1 MNYSDQLKSPKWQ
14 KKRLDILNLRGFK
27 CEKCNCEENQLHVHH
42 RFYLKNRKAWEY
54 DNDVF
59 QVLCYICHENE
70 HKKEEPKKFDLYD
83 YIYEQLNNIKDD
95 DKEVIALE
103 HLSLF
108 NQFIKYSNNQANYQ
122 DLDFDISYIHMIL
135 FIINNG
141 CKRDKTT
148 ICNIIEIMFNSI
160 YNLNKK

>member
-1 MNYSDQLKSPKWQ
+1 MNYQDQLKSPKWQ

-70 HKKEEPKKFDLYD
+70 HKKEDSKIEQIIDKKWITFINYFELVYINDPSAFEYMCGLMHSMETRYDPNTLNIICKVLNSDNGHDLVN
-83 YIYEQLNNIKDD
+83 IAEKLYELDNLLFEKELNN
-95 DKEVIALE
+95 
-103 HLSLF
+103 
-108 NQFIKYSNNQANYQ
+108 
-122 DLDFDISYIHMIL
+122 
-135 FIINNG
+135 
-141 CKRDKTT
+141 
-148 ICNIIEIMFNSI
+148 
-160 YNLNKK
+160 

>member
-1 MNYSDQLKSPKWQ
+1 MNYSYQLKSPKWQ

-70 HKKEEPKKFDLYD
+70 HKKEDQQKFEISDIWLFFIQRYELVNNQNVLSLLELMHSMETRYDPNTLNVICKVLNSDNGHDLVN
-83 YIYEQLNNIKDD
+83 IAEKLYELDNLLFEKELNN
-95 DKEVIALE
+95 
-103 HLSLF
+103 
-108 NQFIKYSNNQANYQ
+108 
-122 DLDFDISYIHMIL
+122 
-135 FIINNG
+135 
-141 CKRDKTT
+141 
-148 ICNIIEIMFNSI
+148 
-160 YNLNKK
+160 

>member
-1 MNYSDQLKSPKWQ
+1 MNYQEQLKSPKWQ

-70 HKKEEPKKFDLYD
+70 HKKENPKNILIDEKWFKF
-83 YIYEQLNNIKDD
+83 I
-95 DKEVIALE
+95 
-103 HLSLF
+103 
-108 NQFIKYSNNQANYQ
+108 NQFEKNHSE
-122 DLDFDISYIHMIL
+122 DFDALRYLLHGIDTKCNKSDIIIL
-135 FIINNG
+135 TNVLNSEMAIDLINIA
-141 CKRDKTT
+141 KRLALLDKLLW
-148 ICNIIEIMFNSI
+148 E
-160 YNLNKK
+160 KV

>member
-59 QVLCYICHENE
+59 QVFCHICHENE
-70 HKKEEPKKFDLYD
+70 HKKEDQKKFEISDIWLFFIQRYELVNNQNVLSLLELMHSMETRYDPNTLNIICKVLNSDNGHDLVN
-83 YIYEQLNNIKDD
+83 IAEKLYELDNLLFEKELNN
-95 DKEVIALE
+95 
-103 HLSLF
+103 
-108 NQFIKYSNNQANYQ
+108 
-122 DLDFDISYIHMIL
+122 
-135 FIINNG
+135 
-141 CKRDKTT
+141 
-148 ICNIIEIMFNSI
+148 
-160 YNLNKK
+160 